1 MSRIMIIGGSGHVG
15 SYLVPTLVTMGHEV
29 VNVSRGISAPY
40 RAHSAWEQVESV
52 ILDRT
57 AEEAKGEFGTKIAA
71 LQPDIVVDMI
81 SFDLPSMQQ
90 LVEALHGKIDHYL
103 FVVRFGSTGASRQFH
118 RRKQICR
125 IRLNPMD
132 ETRQKWKPGWGNR
145 RVAGA
150 FRQRASDLAT
160 LSGKAG
166 CRSIRWET

>member
-1 MSRIMIIGGSGHVG
+1 MSRIIIIGSSGHIG

-57 AEEAKGEFGTKIAA
+57 AEEAKGEFGTRIAA
-71 LQPDIVVDMI
+71 LRPDIVVDMI

-103 FVVRFGSTGASRQFH
+103 SVSYTH
-118 RRKQICR
+118 
-125 IRLNPMD
+125 LTLP
-132 ETRQKWKPGWGNR
+132 TR
-145 RVAGA
+145 
-150 FRQRASDLAT
+150 S
-160 LSGKAG
+160 
-166 CRSIRWET
+166 